1 MNFLI
6 ATATDDIMTSIAI
19 IIATPKLVSSPWF
32 VIVGDGG
39 AWFGDFEGGKT
50 GGWST
55 EQELR
60 PDSYPY
66 IKALE

>member
-19 IIATPKLVSSPWF
+19 IITTPKLVSSPWF
-32 VIVGDGG
+32 VIMGDGG
-39 AWFGDFEGGKT
+39 AWLGDFEGGKPLD
-50 GGWST
+50 WST

-60 PDSYPY
+60 PDSYPC